1 MHSKSWHCLMVIMVA
16 SCALVTAENIPYHQT
31 DFPPEEFKARWEVVF
46 HKIGDHAV
54 AILQGS
60 PRTNGFIFPRQTND
74 FYYTCGIETPGSYIL
89 LDGRSHKVTLYL
101 PARDARLESAEGKVL
116 SANDADLVK
125 SLTGADEV
133 LGTEAMREGWL
144 RSSTGE
150 VPQEIY
156 TPFAPAEGA
165 EQSRYELM
173 DSNAAIAGDY
183 WDGRIPRE
191 ANLVALLRARFW
203 GSQVKDLT
211 PIIDEMRSVK
221 SPREIELLRRAAQ
234 LAGHGL
240 LEAMHS
246 TKPGI
251 YEYQLEA
258 AARYVYLTNG
268 ARLEGYRSI
277 IAAGVDN
284 IWNMHYYRNSRQIK
298 PDDLL
303 LMDYA
308 PDYHNYVSDI
318 TRMWPAGGKFSATD
332 RELLGFVLAYR
343 NAVMQRIRPGVTPI
357 QIQEEAKAAMEP
369 VFARTKF
376 SKPIY
381 EQAAHKLVDTG
392 GGIFSHPVG
401 MAVHD
406 DGDYAHGLLKPGHV
420 FSIDPQLR
428 VPEENRYLR
437 YEDVIVITANGYE
450 NFTDFLPTELNDLE
464 KQVGQGGVLQKE
476 PAVLPETK

>member
-298 PDDLL
+298 QDDLL

-369 VFARTKF
+369 VFARTEF

>member
-1 MHSKSWHCLMVIMVA
+1 
-16 SCALVTAENIPYHQT
+16 
-31 DFPPEEFKARWEVVF
+31 
-46 HKIGDHAV
+46 
-54 AILQGS
+54 
-60 PRTNGFIFPRQTND
+60 
-74 FYYTCGIETPGSYIL
+74 
-89 LDGRSHKVTLYL
+89 
-101 PARDARLESAEGKVL
+101 
-116 SANDADLVK
+116 
-125 SLTGADEV
+125 
-133 LGTEAMREGWL
+133 MREGWL

-150 VPQEIY
+150 IPQEIY

-191 ANLVALLRARFW
+191 ANLVALLRARYW
-203 GSQVKDLT
+203 RSEVKDLT

-221 SPREIELLRRAAQ
+221 SPREIALLRRAAQ

-284 IWNMHYYRNSRQIK
+284 IWNMHYYRNSQLIK
-298 PDDLL
+298 QDDLL

-318 TRMWPAGGKFSATD
+318 TRMWPASGKFSATD

-343 NAVMQRIRPGVTPI
+343 NAVMQRIRLG
-357 QIQEEAKAAMEP
+357 
-369 VFARTKF
+369 
-376 SKPIY
+376 
-381 EQAAHKLVDTG
+381 
-392 GGIFSHPVG
+392 
-401 MAVHD
+401 
-406 DGDYAHGLLKPGHV
+406 
-420 FSIDPQLR
+420 
-428 VPEENRYLR
+428 
-437 YEDVIVITANGYE
+437 
-450 NFTDFLPTELNDLE
+450 
-464 KQVGQGGVLQKE
+464 
-476 PAVLPETK
+476 